1 MKPWLVRAGLTKA
14 GLASALALILAACAT
29 TPRAPTMTIDEIA
42 RAYVSLVLEID
53 AHESGY
59 VDAFYG
65 PTEWRDA
72 ARANP
77 RERQQLKTDADA
89 LATSLRQIRA
99 SDPEMANRARV
110 LLAQITSARF
120 RLDMI
125 DGKRVKF
132 ADEAERLFALRPKLK
147 PLSSYDAALA
157 SIDKLIPGEGPLN
170 ARVESFRANFSIA
183 PNRVRAVMD
192 AAIAEC
198 RSRTRAH
205 LDLPAN
211 ESFDMALVKDKSWG
225 AYNYYQGDNH
235 SKIEI
240 NTDMPMSIGNVL
252 ILGCHEGYPGHHVQ
266 GIYKERNFRTRGW
279 PEYSVQPLY
288 APESPLNEGG
298 ADFGVKLA
306 FPGDEQVR
314 FEAETLY
321 PLAGLDP
328 ATAVAYDALRRAV
341 VELEGALLTISQKHL
356 DGEISREQAITLIQK
371 YKMVP
376 RDVAEQSLAFDR
388 DYRSYVM
395 NYSVGRDLVAAYVD
409 RHGGQDANAR
419 WAAYEHILST
429 PVLPAD
435 LTK

>member
-1 MKPWLVRAGLTKA
+1 MKAW
-14 GLASALALILAACAT
+14 LASALALVMAACASVAK
-29 TPRAPTMTIDEIA
+29 APDMTIDEIA
-42 RAYVSLVLEID
+42 RAYVALVLEID

-59 VDAFYG
+59 VDAYFG
-65 PTEWRDA
+65 PAEWRAA

-77 RERQQLKTDADA
+77 RERQQLKTDADTLAAA
-89 LATSLRQIRA
+89 LRHLPA
-99 SDPEMANRARV
+99 SDADTSRARA
-110 LLAQITSARF
+110 LLARVASARF

-147 PLSSYDAALA
+147 PLSSYDAALNR
-157 SIDKLIPGEGPLN
+157 IDRLIAGEGSLP
-170 ARVESFRANFSIA
+170 ARVESFRANYSV
-183 PNRVRAVMD
+183 PPQRVRAVLD

-205 LDLPAN
+205 LQLPDN
-211 ESFDMALVKDKSWG
+211 ESFDMSLVKDKSWG

-235 SKIEI
+235 SKIEV
-240 NTDMPMSIGNVL
+240 NTGMPMSIGNVL

-279 PEYSVQPLY
+279 AEFSVAPLY

-298 ADFGVKLA
+298 ADFGLKLA
-306 FPGDEQVR
+306 FPGDEQLR
-314 FEAETLY
+314 FEADVLY

-328 ATAVAYDALRRAV
+328 ATAPAYDALRTAV
-341 VELEGALLTISQKHL
+341 TELDGALLTISQMHL
-356 DGEISREQAITLIQK
+356 DGEITREQAISLIQK

-409 RHGGQDANAR
+409 RHGGKDVNAR
-419 WAAYEHILST
+419 WAAYEHIMAT
-429 PVLPAD
+429 PILPAD
-435 LTK
+435 LLK